1 VQIKHLKS
9 AILFIA
15 LILSTGSDLFAQNKA
30 DGEST
35 TQAGFQYW
43 LDIDKEAI
51 TTESGLQY
59 KVLFEGRGSK
69 PKPRANVS
77 VHYRGLLLDGT
88 QFDHSYDNDEPVR
101 LNLKRVIKGWGEGVQ
116 LMSVGSVYVFLI
128 PPELGYGER
137 GAASIPPNSTLI
149 FEIEL
154 FKHK

>member
-1 VQIKHLKS
+1 MQIKHLKS

-35 TQAGFQYW
+35 AQAGFQYW

-88 QFDHSYDNDEPVR
+88 QFDHSYDNDEPIR
-101 LNLKRVIKGWGEGVQ
+101 LNLNRVIKGWGEGLQ